1 MKAASEERS
10 LYSAE
15 TKLMSDKDLFQVA
28 KDLEGQMKLA
38 AKNLEFEKAAMFRDE
53 VIEIRRLL
61 ALSKDTAI
69 K

>member
-1 MKAASEERS
+1 
-10 LYSAE
+10 
-15 TKLMSDKDLFQVA
+15 MSDKDLFQVA